1 MMKKYFVTVIALIAS
16 LSISKIYGQT
26 ENDSIAISLSKP
38 VYLQGDSLELRVYYP
53 NYINKK
59 LKSATAHIWID
70 HLGTKQR
77 WKFRYP
83 MIEGEVN
90 AALKISEQIP
100 SGNYAISCLIQSGFY
115 RMQGQVIERDKKDT
129 VINYMMRTSTKQMM
143 VDRVKVDAKGFF
155 TMKPMLFQDTASFYF
170 SPVQK
175 PKKNYLA
182 ILLKTPVDSAF
193 EPAAIQTAF
202 FSVGK
207 PGEFINKKIDYS
219 LSLDDP
225 EFGSDLP
232 NVTVYTKAKTKVQE
246 YAESYTSGITEKA
259 AFLTSDNAYVFDG
272 LGNDELAQSQSLAW
286 YLQQKVPGLNVA
298 IDSANNE
305 VFKWR
310 EEICS
315 IFIDEFEVMPGEQT
329 MVFPRDI
336 AMIKVFRPPF
346 QYSSTTGFGGAIAIY
361 TKKGKFVDN
370 NGAKFSFILK
380 GYTAFD
386 SVWK

>member
-1 MMKKYFVTVIALIAS
+1 MKKYFVTVIVLIAS
-16 LSISKIYGQT
+16 LSISKLYGQT
-26 ENDSIAISLSKP
+26 ENDSIAITLSKP

-207 PGEFINKKIDYS
+207 PGEYINKKIDYN

-246 YAESYTSGITEKA
+246 YAESYTSGLFKN
-259 AFLTSDNAYVFDG
+259 DNAYVFDG

>member
-1 MMKKYFVTVIALIAS
+1 MLNKLTFLVTICFIIF
-16 LSISKIYGQT
+16 ISTPVFAQS
-26 ENDSIAISLSKP
+26 ENDSISINLSKP
-38 VYLQGDSLELRVYYP
+38 VYLQGDSLELRIYYP

-115 RMQGQVIERDKKDT
+115 RMQGQVIEREKQDT
-129 VINYMMRTSTKQMM
+129 FINYMMRTSTKQMM

-170 SPVQK
+170 SPAKK

-193 EPAAIQTAF
+193 EPAAMQTSF
-202 FSVGK
+202 FNIGK
-207 PGEFINKKIDYS
+207 PGEFIDKKIDYS

-225 EFGSDLP
+225 ELGGDLP
-232 NVTVYTKAKTKVQE
+232 NVTVYTKAKSKMQQYE
-246 YAESYTSGITEKA
+246 ESYTSGLFKN
-259 AFLTSDNAYVFDG
+259 DNAYVFDG
-272 LGNDELAQSQSLAW
+272 LENDELAQSQSLAW
-286 YLQQKVPGLNVA
+286 FLQQKVPGLNVA

-315 IFIDEFEVMPGEQT
+315 IFIDEFEVMPGEQM

-361 TKKGKFVDN
+361 TKKGKYIDN
-370 NGAKFSFILK
+370 NGAKFSFILR

>member
-26 ENDSIAISLSKP
+26 ETDSIAITLSKP

-207 PGEFINKKIDYS
+207 PGEYINKKIDYN

-246 YAESYTSGITEKA
+246 YAESYTSGLFKN
-259 AFLTSDNAYVFDG
+259 DNAYVFDG

>member
-1 MMKKYFVTVIALIAS
+1 MLNKLTFLVAICFIIFGSAPVFAQS
-16 LSISKIYGQT
+16 
-26 ENDSIAISLSKP
+26 ENDSISINLSKP
-38 VYLQGDSLELRVYYP
+38 VYVQGDSLELRIYYP

-115 RMQGQVIERDKKDT
+115 RMQGQVVEREKQDT

-170 SPVQK
+170 SPAKK

-193 EPAAIQTAF
+193 EPVVTQTVF
-202 FSVGK
+202 FNLGK
-207 PGEFINKKIDYS
+207 EGTYIEKKYDYT

-225 EFGSDLP
+225 DSSSDLP
-232 NVTVYTKAKTKVQE
+232 NVTVYTKAKTKLQQYE
-246 YAESYTSGITEKA
+246 ETYTSGLFKN
-259 AFLTSDNAYVFDG
+259 DNAYVFDG
-272 LGNDELAQSQSLAW
+272 LENDELAQSQSIAW
-286 YLQQKVPGLNVA
+286 FLQQKVPGLNVA

-315 IFIDEFEVMPGEQT
+315 IFIDEFEVMPGEQM

-361 TKKGKFVDN
+361 TKKGKYIDN
-370 NGAKFSFILK
+370 NGAKFSFILR

>member
-1 MMKKYFVTVIALIAS
+1 MMKKYFVTVIVLITS
-16 LSISKIYGQT
+16 LSISKLYGQT
-26 ENDSIAISLSKP
+26 ENDSIAITLSKP

-193 EPAAIQTAF
+193 EPAAIQTVF

-246 YAESYTSGITEKA
+246 YAESYTSGLFKN
-259 AFLTSDNAYVFDG
+259 DNAYIFDG

-386 SVWK
+386 SIWK

>member
-1 MMKKYFVTVIALIAS
+1 MLNKLTFLVTICFIIF
-16 LSISKIYGQT
+16 ISTPVFAQS
-26 ENDSIAISLSKP
+26 ENDSISINLSKP
-38 VYLQGDSLELRVYYP
+38 VYLQGDSLELRIYYP

-115 RMQGQVIERDKKDT
+115 RMQGQVIEREKQDT
-129 VINYMMRTSTKQMM
+129 FINYMMRTSTKQMM

-170 SPVQK
+170 SPAKK

-193 EPAAIQTAF
+193 EPAAMQTSF
-202 FSVGK
+202 FNIGK
-207 PGEFINKKIDYS
+207 PGEFIDKKIDYS

-225 EFGSDLP
+225 ELGGDLP
-232 NVTVYTKAKTKVQE
+232 NVTVYTKAKSKMQQYE
-246 YAESYTSGITEKA
+246 ESYTSGLFKN
-259 AFLTSDNAYVFDG
+259 DNAYVFDG
-272 LGNDELAQSQSLAW
+272 LENDELAQSQSLAW
-286 YLQQKVPGLNVA
+286 FLQQKVPGLNVA

-315 IFIDEFEVMPGEQT
+315 IFIDEFEVMPGEQM

-346 QYSSTTGFGGAIAIY
+346 QYSSTTGFWGAIAIY
-361 TKKGKFVDN
+361 TKKGKYIDN
-370 NGAKFSFILK
+370 NGAKFSFILR

>member
-207 PGEFINKKIDYS
+207 PGEYINKKIDYN

-246 YAESYTSGITEKA
+246 YAESYTSGLFKN
-259 AFLTSDNAYVFDG
+259 DNAYVFDG

-346 QYSSTTGFGGAIAIY
+346 QFSSTTGFGGAIAIY

>member
-1 MMKKYFVTVIALIAS
+1 MLNKLISAGIAGILALG
-16 LSISKIYGQT
+16 LSTAYAQN
-26 ENDSIAISLSKP
+26 ENDSIVIRLSKP

-170 SPVQK
+170 SPIQK

-207 PGEFINKKIDYS
+207 PGEFIDKKIDYS

-225 EFGSDLP
+225 ELGGDLP
-232 NVTVYTKAKTKVQE
+232 NVTVYAKAKTKVQE
-246 YAESYTSGITEKA
+246 YAESYTSGLFKN
-259 AFLTSDNAYVFDG
+259 DNAYIFDG

-310 EEICS
+310 EELCT

-386 SVWK
+386 SIWK

>member
-1 MMKKYFVTVIALIAS
+1 MLNKLTFLVTICLIVLANTPVFAQS
-16 LSISKIYGQT
+16 
-26 ENDSIAISLSKP
+26 ENDSISINLSKP
-38 VYLQGDSLELRVYYP
+38 VYVQGDSLELRIFYP
-53 NYINKK
+53 NYISKK
-59 LKSATAHIWID
+59 LKSATVHIWID

-115 RMQGQVIERDKKDT
+115 RMQGQVIEREKQDT
-129 VINYMMRTSTKQMM
+129 FINYMMRTSTKQMM

-170 SPVQK
+170 SPVKK

-193 EPAAIQTAF
+193 EPAAMQTSF
-202 FSVGK
+202 FNIGK
-207 PGEFINKKIDYS
+207 PGEFIDKKMDYS

-225 EFGSDLP
+225 ELGGDLP
-232 NVTVYTKAKTKVQE
+232 NVTVYTKAKSKMQQYE
-246 YAESYTSGITEKA
+246 ESYTSGLFKN
-259 AFLTSDNAYVFDG
+259 DNAYVFDG
-272 LGNDELAQSQSLAW
+272 LENDELAQSQSLAW
-286 YLQQKVPGLNVA
+286 FLQQKVPGLNVA

-310 EEICS
+310 EELCT
-315 IFIDEFEVMPGEQT
+315 IFIDEFEVMPGEQM

-361 TKKGKFVDN
+361 TKKGKYIDN
-370 NGAKFSFILK
+370 NGAKFSFILR

>member
-1 MMKKYFVTVIALIAS
+1 MMKKYFVTVIVLITS
-16 LSISKIYGQT
+16 LSISKLYGQT
-26 ENDSIAISLSKP
+26 ENDSIAITLSKP

-193 EPAAIQTAF
+193 EPAAIQTVF

-207 PGEFINKKIDYS
+207 SGEFINKKIDYS

-246 YAESYTSGITEKA
+246 YAESYTSGLFKN
-259 AFLTSDNAYVFDG
+259 DNAYIFDG

-386 SVWK
+386 SIWK

>member
-1 MMKKYFVTVIALIAS
+1 MFNKLICCSVAFLLTVALSNAHA
-16 LSISKIYGQT
+16 QN
-26 ENDSIAISLSKP
+26 ENDSITISLSKK
-38 VYLQGDSLELRVYYP
+38 VYLQGDSLELRVNYP
-53 NYINKK
+53 NYLNKK
-59 LKSATAHIWID
+59 LKSATAHIWLD

-193 EPAAIQTAF
+193 EPVTIQTSF

-207 PGEFINKKIDYS
+207 PGEFIDKKMDYD

-225 EFGSDLP
+225 ELSSDLP

-246 YAESYTSGITEKA
+246 YADTYTSGLFKN
-259 AFLTSDNAYVFDG
+259 DNAYVFDG

-361 TKKGKFVDN
+361 TKKGKYVDN
-370 NGAKFSFILK
+370 NGAKFSFILR

>member
-1 MMKKYFVTVIALIAS
+1 MLNKLTFLVAICFIIFGSAPVFAQS
-16 LSISKIYGQT
+16 
-26 ENDSIAISLSKP
+26 ENDSISINLSKP
-38 VYLQGDSLELRVYYP
+38 VYLQGDSLELRIYYP

-115 RMQGQVIERDKKDT
+115 RMQGQVVEREKQDT

-170 SPVQK
+170 SPAKK

-193 EPAAIQTAF
+193 EPIVTQTVF
-202 FSVGK
+202 FNVGK
-207 PGEFINKKIDYS
+207 EGTYIEKKYDYT

-225 EFGSDLP
+225 DSSSDLP
-232 NVTVYTKAKTKVQE
+232 NVTVYTKAKTKLQQYE
-246 YAESYTSGITEKA
+246 ETYTSGLFKN
-259 AFLTSDNAYVFDG
+259 DNAYVFDG
-272 LGNDELAQSQSLAW
+272 LENDELAQSQSIAW
-286 YLQQKVPGLNVA
+286 FLQQKVPGLNVA

-315 IFIDEFEVMPGEQT
+315 IFIDEFEVMPGEQM

-361 TKKGKFVDN
+361 TKKGKYIDN
-370 NGAKFSFILK
+370 NGAKFSFILR

>member
-1 MMKKYFVTVIALIAS
+1 MMKKYFVTVIVLIAS
-16 LSISKIYGQT
+16 LSISKLYGQT
-26 ENDSIAISLSKP
+26 ENDSIAITLSKP

-143 VDRVKVDAKGFF
+143 VDRVKVDANGFF

-232 NVTVYTKAKTKVQE
+232 NVTVYTKAKTKVEE
-246 YAESYTSGITEKA
+246 YAESYTSGLFKN
-259 AFLTSDNAYVFDG
+259 DNAYIFDG

>member
-1 MMKKYFVTVIALIAS
+1 MLNKLTFLVTICLIVFANTPVFAQS
-16 LSISKIYGQT
+16 
-26 ENDSIAISLSKP
+26 ENDSISINLSKP
-38 VYLQGDSLELRVYYP
+38 VYLQGDSLELRIFYP
-53 NYINKK
+53 NYISKK

-115 RMQGQVIERDKKDT
+115 RMQGQVIEREKQDT
-129 VINYMMRTSTKQMM
+129 FINYMMRTSTKQMM

-170 SPVQK
+170 SPVKK

-193 EPAAIQTAF
+193 EPAAMQTSF
-202 FSVGK
+202 FNIGK
-207 PGEFINKKIDYS
+207 PGEFIDKKMDYS

-225 EFGSDLP
+225 ELGGDLP
-232 NVTVYTKAKTKVQE
+232 NVTVYTKAKSKMQQYE
-246 YAESYTSGITEKA
+246 ESYTSGLFKN
-259 AFLTSDNAYVFDG
+259 DNAYVFDG
-272 LGNDELAQSQSLAW
+272 LENDELAQSQSLAW
-286 YLQQKVPGLNVA
+286 FLQQKVPGLNVA

-310 EEICS
+310 EELCT
-315 IFIDEFEVMPGEQT
+315 IFIDEFEVMPGEQM

-361 TKKGKFVDN
+361 TKKGKYIDN
-370 NGAKFSFILK
+370 NGAKFSFILR

>member
-1 MMKKYFVTVIALIAS
+1 MLNKLTFLVAICLIVFANTPVFAQS
-16 LSISKIYGQT
+16 
-26 ENDSIAISLSKP
+26 ENDSISINLSKP
-38 VYLQGDSLELRVYYP
+38 VYVQGDSLELRIFYP
-53 NYINKK
+53 NYISKK

-115 RMQGQVIERDKKDT
+115 RMQGQVIEREKQDT
-129 VINYMMRTSTKQMM
+129 FINYMMRTSTKQMM

-170 SPVQK
+170 SPVKK

-193 EPAAIQTAF
+193 EPAAMQTSF
-202 FSVGK
+202 FNIGK
-207 PGEFINKKIDYS
+207 PGEFIDKKMDYS

-225 EFGSDLP
+225 ELGGDLP
-232 NVTVYTKAKTKVQE
+232 NVTVYTKAKSKMQQYE
-246 YAESYTSGITEKA
+246 ESYTSGLFKN
-259 AFLTSDNAYVFDG
+259 DNAYVFDG
-272 LGNDELAQSQSLAW
+272 LENDELAQSQSLAW
-286 YLQQKVPGLNVA
+286 FLQQKVPGLNVA

-310 EEICS
+310 EELCT
-315 IFIDEFEVMPGEQT
+315 IFIDEFEVMPGEQM

-361 TKKGKFVDN
+361 TKKGKYIDN
-370 NGAKFSFILK
+370 NGAKFSFILR

>member
-1 MMKKYFVTVIALIAS
+1 MMKKYFVTVIVLIES
-16 LSISKIYGQT
+16 LSISKLYGQT
-26 ENDSIAISLSKP
+26 ENDSIAITLSKP
-38 VYLQGDSLELRVYYP
+38 VYLQGDSLELRINYP
-53 NYINKK
+53 NYLNKK
-59 LKSATAHIWID
+59 LKSATAHIWLD
-70 HLGTKQR
+70 HLSTKQR

-207 PGEFINKKIDYS
+207 PGEFIDKKINYS

-225 EFGSDLP
+225 ELSSDLP
-232 NVTVYTKAKTKVQE
+232 NVTVYTKAKTKLQE
-246 YAESYTSGITEKA
+246 YAETYTSGL
-259 AFLTSDNAYVFDG
+259 FRNDNAYVFDG

-361 TKKGKFVDN
+361 TKKGKYVDN
-370 NGAKFSFILK
+370 NGAKFSFILR

>member
-1 MMKKYFVTVIALIAS
+1 MMKKYFVTVIVLIES
-16 LSISKIYGQT
+16 LSISKLYGQT
-26 ENDSIAISLSKP
+26 ENDSIAITLSKP

-246 YAESYTSGITEKA
+246 YEESYTSGLFKN
-259 AFLTSDNAYVFDG
+259 DNAYIFDG

>member
-1 MMKKYFVTVIALIAS
+1 MMKKYFVTVIVLIAS
-16 LSISKIYGQT
+16 LSISKLYGQT
-26 ENDSIAISLSKP
+26 ENDSIAITLSKP

-246 YAESYTSGITEKA
+246 YAESYTSGLFKN
-259 AFLTSDNAYVFDG
+259 DNAYIFDG

>member
-1 MMKKYFVTVIALIAS
+1 MLKKHFFFAIIIWVFTLAFTDLQA
-16 LSISKIYGQT
+16 QT
-26 ENDSIAISLSKP
+26 ESDSIRIVLSKSA
-38 VYLQGDSLELRVYYP
+38 YIQGDSLELQVIYP
-53 NYINKK
+53 NYLSKK
-59 LKSATAHIWID
+59 LKSATAHIWLD

-115 RMQGQVIERDKKDT
+115 RMQGQLIEREKQDT

-170 SPVQK
+170 SPAKK

-193 EPAAIQTAF
+193 EPVATQTAF

-207 PGEFINKKIDYS
+207 EGTFIEKKYNYT

-225 EFGSDLP
+225 ELGSDLP
-232 NVTVYTKAKTKVQE
+232 NVTVYTKVKTKVQQYE
-246 YAESYTSGITEKA
+246 ESYTSGLFKN
-259 AFLTSDNAYVFDG
+259 DNAYVFDG
-272 LGNDELAQSQSLAW
+272 LENDELTQSQSLAW
-286 YLQQKVPGLNVA
+286 FLQQKVPGLNVA

-315 IFIDEFEVMPGEQT
+315 IFIDEFEVMPGEQS

-361 TKKGKFVDN
+361 TKKGRFVDN
-370 NGAKFSFILK
+370 NGAKFSFILR
-380 GYTAFD
+380 GYNAFD

>member
-1 MMKKYFVTVIALIAS
+1 MMKKYFVTVIVLIAS
-16 LSISKIYGQT
+16 LSISKIYGQS
-26 ENDSIAISLSKP
+26 ENDSISINLSKP
-38 VYLQGDSLELRVYYP
+38 VYIQGDSLELRIYYP

-115 RMQGQVIERDKKDT
+115 RMQGQVVEREKQDT

-170 SPVQK
+170 SPAKK

-182 ILLKTPVDSAF
+182 ILLKTPVDSVF
-193 EPAAIQTAF
+193 EPVVTQTVF
-202 FSVGK
+202 FNVGK
-207 PGEFINKKIDYS
+207 EGTYIEKKYDYT

-225 EFGSDLP
+225 DLSSDLP
-232 NVTVYTKAKTKVQE
+232 NVTVYTKAKTKLQQYE
-246 YAESYTSGITEKA
+246 ETYTSGLFKN
-259 AFLTSDNAYVFDG
+259 DNAYVFDG
-272 LGNDELAQSQSLAW
+272 LENDELAQSQSLAW
-286 YLQQKVPGLNVA
+286 FLQQKVPGLNVA

-310 EEICS
+310 DELCT
-315 IFIDEFEVMPGEQT
+315 IFIDEFEVMPGEQM

-361 TKKGKFVDN
+361 TKKGKYIDN
-370 NGAKFSFILK
+370 NGAKFSFILR

>member
-26 ENDSIAISLSKP
+26 ENDSIAITLSKP

-207 PGEFINKKIDYS
+207 PGEYINKKIDYN

-246 YAESYTSGITEKA
+246 YAESYTSGLFKN
-259 AFLTSDNAYVFDG
+259 DNAYVFDG

-315 IFIDEFEVMPGEQT
+315 IFIDEFEVMPGEQM

-361 TKKGKFVDN
+361 TKKGKYIDN
-370 NGAKFSFILK
+370 NGAKFSFILR

>member
-1 MMKKYFVTVIALIAS
+1 MNKLTFLVAICFIIFGSAPIFAQS
-16 LSISKIYGQT
+16 
-26 ENDSIAISLSKP
+26 ENDSISINLSKP
-38 VYLQGDSLELRVYYP
+38 VYVQGDSLELRIYYP

-115 RMQGQVIERDKKDT
+115 RMQGQVVEREKQDT

-170 SPVQK
+170 SPAKK

-193 EPAAIQTAF
+193 EPVVTQTVF
-202 FSVGK
+202 FNVGK
-207 PGEFINKKIDYS
+207 EGTYIEKKYDYT

-225 EFGSDLP
+225 DSSSDLP
-232 NVTVYTKAKTKVQE
+232 NVTVYTKAKTKLQQYE
-246 YAESYTSGITEKA
+246 ETYTSGLFKN
-259 AFLTSDNAYVFDG
+259 DNAYVFDG
-272 LGNDELAQSQSLAW
+272 LENDELAQSQSIAW
-286 YLQQKVPGLNVA
+286 FLQQKVPGLNVA

-315 IFIDEFEVMPGEQT
+315 IFIDEFEVMPGEQM

-361 TKKGKFVDN
+361 TKKGKYIDN
-370 NGAKFSFILK
+370 NGAKFSFILR

>member
-207 PGEFINKKIDYS
+207 PGEYINKKIDYN

-246 YAESYTSGITEKA
+246 YAESYTSGLFKN
-259 AFLTSDNAYVFDG
+259 DNAYVFDG

>member
-1 MMKKYFVTVIALIAS
+1 MLNKLICASIALLMALGTAHAQS
-16 LSISKIYGQT
+16 
-26 ENDSIAISLSKP
+26 ENDSIAINLSKP

-170 SPVQK
+170 SPIQK

-225 EFGSDLP
+225 ELGSDLP
-232 NVTVYTKAKTKVQE
+232 NVTVYATAKTKVQE
-246 YAESYTSGITEKA
+246 YAESYTSGLFKN
-259 AFLTSDNAYVFDG
+259 DNAYIFDG

-361 TKKGKFVDN
+361 TKKGKYVDN
-370 NGAKFSFILK
+370 NGAKFSFILR

>member
-207 PGEFINKKIDYS
+207 PGEFINKKIDYN

-246 YAESYTSGITEKA
+246 YAESYTSGLFKN
-259 AFLTSDNAYVFDG
+259 DNAYVFDG

>member
-1 MMKKYFVTVIALIAS
+1 MYKQHTRIL
-16 LSISKIYGQT
+16 LSILCLVLLNKVEAQDNTLKI
-26 ENDSIAISLSKP
+26 NLSKQS
-38 VYLQGDSLELRVYYP
+38 YLQGDSLEIQIVSP
-53 NYINKK
+53 NYLDKK
-59 LKSATAHIWID
+59 LKSATAHVWID
-70 HLGTKQR
+70 HLVTKQR
-77 WKFRYP
+77 WKFRFP

-90 AALKISEQIP
+90 AALKINETIP

-115 RMQGQVIERDKKDT
+115 RIQGQVIERDKKDT

-170 SPVQK
+170 SPMQK

-182 ILLKTPVDSAF
+182 ILLKTPVDSVF
-193 EPAAIQTAF
+193 EPVETQTAF
-202 FSVGK
+202 FTVGK
-207 PGEFINKKIDYS
+207 PGEYVEKKFDYT
-219 LSLDDP
+219 LLLDDP
-225 EFGSDLP
+225 EISTEGLP
-232 NVTVYTKAKTKVQE
+232 NVTVYTKTKTKLQQYE
-246 YAESYTSGITEKA
+246 ESYTSGLFKN
-259 AFLTSDNAYVFDG
+259 DNAFVFDG
-272 LGNDELAQSQSLAW
+272 LESDELVRSQSLAW
-286 YLQQKVPGLNVA
+286 FLQQKVPGLTVA

-310 EEICS
+310 EEICT
-315 IFIDEFEVMPGEQT
+315 IFIDEFEVMPGEQS

-336 AMIKVFRPPF
+336 AMINVFRPPF
-346 QYSSTTGFGGAIAIY
+346 QYSSTTGFGGAIDIY

-380 GYTAFD
+380 GYTGFD

>member
-1 MMKKYFVTVIALIAS
+1 MKKYFVTVIVLIAS
-16 LSISKIYGQT
+16 LSISKLYGQT
-26 ENDSIAISLSKP
+26 ENDSIAITLSKP

-90 AALKISEQIP
+90 AALKISEKIP

-155 TMKPMLFQDTASFYF
+155 TMKAMLFQDTASFYF

-246 YAESYTSGITEKA
+246 YAESYTSGLFKN
-259 AFLTSDNAYVFDG
+259 DNAYIFDG

-361 TKKGKFVDN
+361 TKKGKYVDN
-370 NGAKFSFILK
+370 NGAKFSFILR